1 MSRIRVT
8 TRRELLTRGLGVVG
22 VGAALPNFLLRT
34 SLAGT
39 PDRAG
44 DRIVVA
50 LALIGGHD
58 GLSDVPPYGHKE
70 YYEFRKITRIAEDE
84 VIKLNDEVGLHP
96 KLTGFKELLD
106 QGSFATVLG
115 TAYPNFNLSHFVS
128 RDFWESA
135 SPDGRTGKEGSTG
148 WLGRYLDYACKDNG
162 DPKLSVAVGPGRHP
176 LIITGLDHPGI
187 AFQSPDSFRFVGD
200 RSDKGAELYRELNK
214 LSACDCN
221 SAVTQFVT
229 ETAINANA
237 SSEAIREMVSGY
249 ESKVSYPDTQFGNS
263 LRTIAGL
270 IDRGLSTRVYY
281 AAQGIAVFGGYDTHV
296 DQRRRHDQLMDE
308 LCQSVSAFYKDLAQQ
323 GNAHRVLT
331 FTFSEFGRRVK
342 ENYSGGTDH
351 GLAQPMFLFG
361 PGVKPGVHGKQP
373 SLKELEDD
381 NLKMEVDFRS
391 VYAAILE
398 KWLHVPSEAILGA
411 KFPLLDCMA

>member
-1 MSRIRVT
+1 MSRIRIA
-8 TRRELLTRGLGVVG
+8 TRRDFLTRGLGVVG
-22 VGAALPNFLLRT
+22 IGATLPNFLLRT
-34 SLAGT
+34 SLAG
-39 PDRAG
+39 PPAPAG

-70 YYEFRKITRIAEDE
+70 YHEFRKATRIEENE

-96 KLTGFKELLD
+96 KLAGFKELLD
-106 QGSFATVLG
+106 EGSFATVLG

-135 SPDGRTGKEGSTG
+135 DPEGRTGREGSTG
-148 WLGRYLDYACKDNG
+148 WLGRYLDHACKENQ
-162 DPKLSVAVGPGRHP
+162 DPKLSLAVGPGRHP
-176 LIITGLDHPGI
+176 LTITGREHPGI
-187 AFQSPDSFRFVGD
+187 AFQSPDSFSFVGE
-200 RSDKGAELYRELNK
+200 RSDPGYAAYRELNE
-214 LSACDCN
+214 LSAGAARGAD
-221 SAVTQFVT
+221 AQFIT

-237 SSEAIREMVSGY
+237 SSETIRQLVSDY
-249 ESKVSYPDTQFGNS
+249 EPKVRYPDTQFGNS

-270 IDRGLSTRVYY
+270 IGRGLSTRVYY

-296 DQRRRHDQLMDE
+296 DQRRRHDVLMDE
-308 LCQSVSAFYKDLAQQ
+308 LCQAVTAFQRDLAQQ
-323 GNAHRVLT
+323 GNAERVLT
-331 FTFSEFGRRVK
+331 FTFSEFGRRAK
-342 ENYSGGTDH
+342 ENFSGGTDH

-361 PGVKPGVHGKQP
+361 PGVKAGVHGKQP
-373 SLKELEDD
+373 SLKELDDD

-398 KWLHVPSEAILGA
+398 KWLNTPSEPILGA
-411 KFPLLDCMA
+411 KYPLVDCVA

>member
-1 MSRIRVT
+1 MSRIRIA
-8 TRRELLTRGLGVVG
+8 TRRDFLTRGLGIVG

-34 SLAGT
+34 SLAGPPAHT
-39 PDRAG
+39 G

-70 YYEFRKITRIAEDE
+70 YYEYRKVTRIEENE

-96 KLTGFKELLD
+96 KLAGFKELLD
-106 QGSFATVLG
+106 EGSFATVLG
-115 TAYPNFNLSHFVS
+115 TAYPNFNLSHFAS
-128 RDFWESA
+128 RDFWESGNRQA
-135 SPDGRTGKEGSTG
+135 RTGKEGSTG
-148 WLGRYLDYACKDNG
+148 WLGRYLDHAYKDNN
-162 DPKLSVAVGPGRHP
+162 DPKLSLAVGPGRHP
-176 LIITGLDHPGI
+176 LTITGRDHPGI
-187 AFQSPDSFRFVGD
+187 GFQSPDSFRFVGD
-200 RSDKGAELYRELNK
+200 RSEKGYGLYRELND
-214 LSACDCN
+214 LSAN
-221 SAVTQFVT
+221 SAGGADAQFVT
-229 ETAINANA
+229 ETAVNANT
-237 SSEAIREMVSGY
+237 SSETIREMISGY

-296 DQRRRHDQLMDE
+296 DQRRRHGVLMDE
-308 LCQSVSAFYKDLAQQ
+308 LCQAVTAFQKDLAQQ
-323 GNAHRVLT
+323 GNADRVLT

-342 ENYSGGTDH
+342 ENHSGGTDH

-361 PGVKPGVHGKQP
+361 PGVKAGVHGKQP
-373 SLKELEDD
+373 SLTELEND

-398 KWLHVPSEAILGA
+398 KWLNAPSEPILG
-411 KFPLLDCMA
+411 KKYPLVDCVA